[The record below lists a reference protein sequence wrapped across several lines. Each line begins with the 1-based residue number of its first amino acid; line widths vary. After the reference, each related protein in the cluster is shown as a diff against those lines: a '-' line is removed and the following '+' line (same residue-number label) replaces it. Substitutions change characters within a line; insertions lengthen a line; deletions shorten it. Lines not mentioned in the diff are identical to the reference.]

1 MRLNK
6 HTVVGLGMRLLGKG
20 LHQMG
25 KQEMK
30 KGKVID
36 IESGNEG
43 REVRLILT
51 QIKNLLDIK
60 ATEFAQQY
68 VDIHPEYPEYMMDD
82 DFGGKIIDNGIA
94 RLIQM
99 QDWGTD
105 EMLELCTH
113 CFLSVI
119 TDKLEFLYPDDGDDG
134 DDEDDEDDE
143 GDEGDEGDT
152 IDEETE

>member
-6 HTVVGLGMRLLGKG
+6 HTVVGIGMRLLGKG
-20 LHQMG
+20 LHRMG

-30 KGKVID
+30 KGRVID

-68 VDIHPEYPEYMMDD
+68 VDVHPEYPEYMMDD
-82 DFGGKIIDNGIA
+82 DFGGKIIDNGIT
-94 RLIQM
+94 RLMQM

-105 EMLELCTH
+105 DMLELCAH

-119 TDKLEFLYPDDGDDG
+119 TDKLEFLYPDDENGDEN
-134 DDEDDEDDE
+134 DED
-143 GDEGDEGDT
+143 DEGDT